1 MQGFLSMAAE
11 WIGSPARPPGETSRT
26 PSDPLSGKRKRD
38 MATPGW
44 DFTSPREGKSPGSLA
59 AEPPTDTHGR
69 PCEIRPQEWEPL
81 PPDWGRQLQ
90 IASLP
95 GHSQALIAELFR
107 IVCGEDE
114 TCAADDTVL
123 WREPGYEKS
132 AEQRAADCARVR
144 EILRSGAEGVHADLR
159 WTYGESLLWCTLEY
173 DHRHPPQ
180 MIAVVLDAGAD
191 PAMPNA
197 MDGERPLDSRW
208 LDGDGAPEIAQLNA
222 QKRALIAAYIQQRA
236 RLLVT

>member
-95 GHSQALIAELFR
+95 GHSQERPAQSPCNRPRARSSHPTSGIYPGLSYRASTRLQALIAELFR

-132 AEQRAADCARVR
+132 AEQR
-144 EILRSGAEGVHADLR
+144 
-159 WTYGESLLWCTLEY
+159 
-173 DHRHPPQ
+173 
-180 MIAVVLDAGAD
+180 
-191 PAMPNA
+191 
-197 MDGERPLDSRW
+197 
-208 LDGDGAPEIAQLNA
+208 
-222 QKRALIAAYIQQRA
+222 
-236 RLLVT
+236 